1 MHSPHFRY
9 LGSISRCIF
18 SSIPTPFEPP
28 KFIVNFVCIFCFLG
42 YKLHV
47 ALPLIILVNS
57 QHKLKPLDVVVF
69 SPVGCRWQGHCNTH
83 LYQGV
88 KVNHYNVIQEY
99 MEVWK
104 QFVTPELIRMLFLKM
119 GIYSINLG
127 VFTKEDFAPSQV
139 LSTIVHVPSSFPL
152 DVLTSDPAIP
162 SDAKMESSESDND
175 SSNPTC
181 FVDLDLSKDD
191 NMDLTEETQCLNHI
205 ILKLATISYPKPIL
219 GELWQHIL
227 TSQSSF
233 IGIDQFQL

>member
-1 MHSPHFRY
+1 
-9 LGSISRCIF
+9 
-18 SSIPTPFEPP
+18 
-28 KFIVNFVCIFCFLG
+28 
-42 YKLHV
+42 
-47 ALPLIILVNS
+47 
-57 QHKLKPLDVVVF
+57 
-69 SPVGCRWQGHCNTH
+69 
-83 LYQGV
+83 
-88 KVNHYNVIQEY
+88 
-99 MEVWK
+99 
-104 QFVTPELIRMLFLKM
+104 M

-127 VFTKEDFAPSQV
+127 VFTKEDFAPSQA

-175 SSNPTC
+175 SSTPTC